1 MQLFALFDRG
11 GTHEHWLTAVVSLFD
26 LVYYRFKFL
35 VFCFVDKIV
44 VVFSDNRHVCR
55 DRYYVKL
62 VNLRK
67 LGRLRLRRTR
77 HAR

>member
-11 GTHEHWLTAVVSLFD
+11 GTHEYGLTAVVSLFN
-26 LVYYRFKFL
+26 LVDDGFKFL
-35 VFCFVDKIV
+35 IFGFIYEII
-44 VVFSDNRHVCR
+44 VVFSDYRHVCR
-55 DRYYVKL
+55 DRYDIKL

>member
-11 GTHEHWLTAVVSLFD
+11 GTHEYGLTAVVSFFD
-26 LVYYRFKFL
+26 LVDHGFKFL
-35 VFCFVDKIV
+35 VFGFINKIV

-55 DRYYVKL
+55 DRYDVKL

-67 LGRLRLRRTR
+67 LSRLRLRRTR